1 MSSTYLPLK
10 NEDDR
15 EQDRVEPWTTGFRR
29 PKKYGCPMSLAIVG
43 LIITNVATVAYF
55 MKPTKAIALSE
66 VIPVDYGKCTISSSS
81 GALLMKPTSEARR
94 NLARHHVE

>member
-15 EQDRVEPWTTGFRR
+15 EQDGVKPWTTGFRR
-29 PKKYGCPMSLAIVG
+29 PQKYGSPMSLAIAG

-66 VIPVDYGKCTISSSS
+66 VIPLDYGKFLISSSS
-81 GALLMKPTSEARR
+81 GNLLIEPTSEARR
-94 NLARHHVE
+94 NLARHHLE